1 MAAKVCL
8 ITGATS
14 GLGLATAQALAQ
26 RGATVVVVGRNSEKS
41 ADVVRRLQQLTG
53 NPSVCALQADLSSQG
68 DIRRLA
74 EAFKLQHRRLDVL
87 INNVGVLELSRRV
100 STDGIEMTFA
110 VNHLSYFLL
119 THLLLDML
127 IASAPSRIINVSSVA
142 HQGAEM
148 DFDDLQGQRKYGGI
162 RSYGQSK
169 LANLLFTYALATR
182 LEGTGVTVNALHPG
196 LVATNLF
203 RGYGPFG
210 ALVKFFSRM
219 RGISP
224 AVGARTIVYLATSP
238 EVEGVTGHY
247 FSQQRAIPSSQASH
261 DVAAAKRLWAVSD
274 ALTGLSA

>member
-1 MAAKVCL
+1 MAGKVCL

-26 RGATVVVVGRNSEKS
+26 RGATVVVVGRNSVKS
-41 ADVVRRLQQLTG
+41 ADAVRRIQESTG
-53 NPSVCALQADLSSQG
+53 NPSVYALQADLSSQD

-87 INNVGVLELSRRV
+87 INNAGVLLMSRRL
-100 STDGIEMTFA
+100 SADGIEMTFA

-119 THLLLDML
+119 TRLLLDML
-127 IASAPSRIINVSSVA
+127 ISSAPSRIINVASVA

-148 DFDDLQGQRKYGGI
+148 DFDDLQGQRRYGGY
-162 RSYGQSK
+162 RAYGQSK
-169 LANLLFTYALATR
+169 LANLLFTYALATK

-203 RGYGPFG
+203 RGYGPIG
-210 ALVKFFSRM
+210 ALLKLLLSI
-219 RGISP
+219 RGTSP

-238 EVEGVTGHY
+238 EVAEVTGHY
-247 FSQQRAIPSSQASH
+247 FSKQRAVPSSQASY
-261 DVAAAKRLWAVSD
+261 DMAAANRLWEVSD